1 MALGG
6 MCGSPW
12 EGEMGRFCGQVQV
25 WMGTG
30 GVQRGGGREKVWE
43 DMNAIGVTRWGVM
56 WNPSAVETHWN
67 L

>member
-12 EGEMGRFCGQVQV
+12 KEKWVDFVDRCGWEQEGFREE
-25 WMGTG
+25 
-30 GVQRGGGREKVWE
+30 GGREKVWE
-43 DMNAIGVTRWGVM
+43 DMNAIGGTWSGVM